1 MIAGFENMN
10 ISTIVDTLTC
20 PITAEIMKDPV
31 QGNDGQTYE
40 RAAILHALSIK
51 KESPITRQYMTESN
65 LTVNAAIRFLC
76 DKYHAG
82 ELGSNDINNISRQV
96 DISNY
101 NIELQDNISKNS
113 NNNIMLKFDINDE
126 SYPKDLTSGHLPQDI
141 VIVIDRSGSMNS
153 GAETKDDNNNN
164 YESGL
169 SNQDI
174 ANHSAKT
181 VAKTLDANSRLSII
195 QFDNNVEV
203 LFNLMNMT
211 EINKSRALTQIDD
224 IKPRCQTNIWGGIE
238 EAIKILDN
246 REDKSRN
253 GAIIMLTDGIPN
265 ISPARG
271 EVETLKKLRI
281 KKNFTSP
288 IYCFGFGY
296 NLQRDLLYDLS
307 KYANGS
313 MGHIPDGSMIATVF
327 CNFTATILTTV
338 VVNLQLHI
346 ISNSLISNF
355 NDFLQGD
362 YVCNFDKQT
371 NEYIYDIG
379 TIQYQQS
386 RNIILNTNQ
395 NSNFTYYYTY
405 KIGGQSYR
413 SQNKVVDNLNNIE
426 DNEKEVN
433 THICRY
439 LTVENIRK
447 MINYNR
453 VQDYTNALATFN
465 TTLSLLNEEKKKNNN
480 DLINGIIKNLYD
492 DSAVKETNNS
502 QVYLAISN
510 IDYFKKWGEF
520 YLDQLSGSLNKQIKP
535 NFKDAACA
543 FGGEI
548 FEEIVDKA
556 SDIFDT
562 LPPPTPSLLN
572 RRSIYNNNATS
583 NYSSNYYPNYSQ
595 RAPINM
601 AAFNNAGGGCF
612 DINSKISMADGSKK
626 LAKDLKKDD
635 LILTITKEG
644 DYSISDV
651 LCVVETK
658 IDSKEREMCKIDELY
673 ITPWHPIK
681 YNNEWVF
688 PENIVKS
695 KLVKCESM
703 ITLVLKTDHI
713 LIVDDIPCISL
724 GHNYKDSILNHSFYG
739 TSKVIEFLS
748 KQDGWNNGHIILED
762 IYLKYEKNNNE
773 VINIIYE
780 KNAYVS
786 QFWKQLFKSLF

>member
-1 MIAGFENMN
+1 MIAGFDNMN
-10 ISTIVDTLTC
+10 MSTIVDTLTC
-20 PITAEIMKDPV
+20 PITAEIMRDPV

-40 RAAILHALSIK
+40 RAAILQALSIK

-76 DKYHAG
+76 DKYHSG
-82 ELGSNDINNISRQV
+82 EFGSIDANNSLRQV
-96 DISNY
+96 DVSNY
-101 NIELQDNISKNS
+101 NIELRDNISKNS
-113 NNNIMLKFDINDE
+113 NNNVMLKFDINE
-126 SYPKDLTSGHLPQDI
+126 ETYPKDLNSGHLPQDV
-141 VIVIDRSGSMNS
+141 VIVIDRSGSMNQ
-153 GAETKDDNNNN
+153 GAETKDDSNNN

-181 VAKTLDANSRLSII
+181 VAKTLDANSRLAVV

-203 LFNLMNMT
+203 LFDLMNMT
-211 EINKSRALTQIDD
+211 EINKSRALTQIDG
-224 IKPRCQTNIWGGIE
+224 IKPRGQTNIWGGIE

-253 GAIIMLTDGIPN
+253 GAIIMLTDGTPN

-346 ISNSLISNF
+346 IPNSLTHNNF

-362 YVCNFDKQT
+362 YVCNFDSQK
-371 NEYIYDIG
+371 NEYVYDIG
-379 TIQYQQS
+379 TIQCQQS
-386 RNIILNTNQ
+386 RNIILNTNE

-405 KIGGQSYR
+405 KIGGQSYQ
-413 SQNKVVDNLNNIE
+413 SKDKVVNNLNNIE
-426 DNEKEVN
+426 YNEKEVN

-453 VQDYTNALATFN
+453 IHNNTDALATFN
-465 TTLSLLNEEKKKNNN
+465 TTLSVLNEEKEKNNN

-492 DSAVKETNNS
+492 NSTSNETNSS

-510 IDYFKKWGEF
+510 MDYFRKWGEF

-543 FGGEI
+543 FGGEV

-572 RRSIYNNNATS
+572 RTSIYNNYNA
-583 NYSSNYYPNYSQ
+583 SSNYNSNYSQ

-612 DINSKISMADGSKK
+612 DANSKISMADGSKK
-626 LAKDLKKDD
+626 LAKDLKKND
-635 LILTITKEG
+635 LILTLNKDG
-644 DYSISDV
+644 DYSLTDV

-658 IDSKEREMCKIDELY
+658 IVSKEREMCKIGELY

-681 YNNEWVF
+681 YNNKWVF
-688 PENIVKS
+688 PKNIVNS
-695 KLVKCESM
+695 ELVQCESM
-703 ITLVLKTDHI
+703 ITLVLETDHI

-739 TSKVIEFLS
+739 TSRVIEFLS
-748 KQDGWNNGHIILED
+748 KQDGWNNGHIIFED
-762 IYLKYEKNNNE
+762 IYLKYEKINDK
-773 VINIIYE
+773 VINIKYK
-780 KNAYVS
+780 KNTYSS
-786 QFWKQLFKSLF
+786 QFSKQLF